1 MWRDLGLGD
10 WLFDFDDEAQ
20 VARLPDAV
28 LAMAKDP
35 RGARVK
41 AAAARDRAA
50 AHHRGMVAQVAHA
63 AG

>member
-1 MWRDLGLGD
+1 VSL
-10 WLFDFDDEAQ
+10 
-20 VARLPDAV
+20 VARLPDTL

-50 AHHRGMVAQVAHA
+50 AHHRGMVAQVARA